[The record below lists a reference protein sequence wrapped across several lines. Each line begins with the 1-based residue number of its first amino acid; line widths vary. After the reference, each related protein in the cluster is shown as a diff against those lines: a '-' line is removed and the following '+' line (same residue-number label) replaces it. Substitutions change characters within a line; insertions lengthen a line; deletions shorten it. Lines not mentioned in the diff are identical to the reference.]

1 MKKIFLTIAL
11 ALFSFSTLN
20 AGGFSVGVKGSYIEI
35 EASGTEADKDGT
47 ADTSTRTKSVENDA
61 FIAAIYAE
69 YSMDDASWGAEG
81 NGITLGLEHIPGSA
95 SVSGDKFSRT
105 DTELSI
111 TDTVNTTSNTVIRT
125 ASADVDNFNNLY
137 LELPIYS
144 SIFLRGGY
152 TQVDVT
158 TLETGDGGNSST
170 YGNETLDGVN
180 LGIGIKGLSEGGLVW
195 KLAYE
200 QTDFDTLSINS
211 SQSDKGNK
219 ITADLDTTEVNFSL
233 GYRF

>member
-81 NGITLGLEHIPGSA
+81 NGITIGLEHIPGSA
-95 SVSGDKFSRT
+95 DVSDKFSRT

-111 TDTVNTTSNTVIRT
+111 TGDVDTASNTVIRT
-125 ASADVDNFNNLY
+125 ASAEVDNFNNLY
-137 LELPIYS
+137 LELPLYN
-144 SIFLRGGY
+144 SIFLRTGY
-152 TQVDVT
+152 TEMDVT

-170 YGNETLDGVN
+170 YGNTTVDGLN
-180 LGIGIKGLSEGGLVW
+180 LGIGFKGISGNMTW

-200 QTDFDTLSINS
+200 QTDFDTLSLNS

-219 ITADLDTTEVNFSL
+219 ITADLDTREINFSV

>member
-35 EASGTEADKDGT
+35 EASGTETDKDGT

-61 FIAAIYAE
+61 IIAAIYAE

-95 SVSGDKFSRT
+95 DVSDKFSRT

-111 TDTVNTTSNTVIRT
+111 TGNVNTASNTVIRT
-125 ASADVDNFNNLY
+125 ASAEVDNFNNLY
-137 LELPIYS
+137 LELPLYN
-144 SIFLRGGY
+144 SIF
-152 TQVDVT
+152 
-158 TLETGDGGNSST
+158 
-170 YGNETLDGVN
+170 
-180 LGIGIKGLSEGGLVW
+180 
-195 KLAYE
+195 
-200 QTDFDTLSINS
+200 
-211 SQSDKGNK
+211 
-219 ITADLDTTEVNFSL
+219 
-233 GYRF
+233 

>member
-111 TDTVNTTSNTVIRT
+111 TGDNDTTSATVIRT

-137 LELPIYS
+137 LELPIYG

-158 TLETGDGGNSST
+158 TLETSDGGNSST
-170 YGNETLDGVN
+170 YGNETLDGTN
-180 LGIGIKGLSEGGLVW
+180 LGIGIKGLSNGLFW

-219 ITADLDTTEVNFSL
+219 ITADLDTREINFSV

>member
-81 NGITLGLEHIPGSA
+81 NGITIGLEHIPGSA
-95 SVSGDKFSRT
+95 DVSDKFSRT

-111 TDTVNTTSNTVIRT
+111 TGDVDTASNTVVRT
-125 ASADVDNFNNLY
+125 ASAEVDNFNNLY
-137 LELPIYS
+137 LELPLYN
-144 SIFLRGGY
+144 SIFL
-152 TQVDVT
+152 
-158 TLETGDGGNSST
+158 
-170 YGNETLDGVN
+170 
-180 LGIGIKGLSEGGLVW
+180 I
-195 KLAYE
+195 
-200 QTDFDTLSINS
+200 
-211 SQSDKGNK
+211 
-219 ITADLDTTEVNFSL
+219 
-233 GYRF
+233 

>member
-20 AGGFSVGVKGSYIEI
+20 AGGFSVGVKGSYMEI

-47 ADTSTRTKSVENDA
+47 ADTSTRTKSVENEA

-69 YSMDDASWGAEG
+69 YSLDDASWGAEG

-95 SVSGDKFSRT
+95 DVSDKFSRT

-111 TDTVNTTSNTVIRT
+111 TDTVDTTSATVIRT

-137 LELPIYS
+137 LELPIYG

-158 TLETGDGGNSST
+158 TLETSDGGNSST

-180 LGIGIKGLSEGGLVW
+180 LGIGIKGLSNGLVW

-219 ITADLDTTEVNFSL
+219 ITADLDTREVNFSL